1 MQTASIIRYLGK
13 KHGFNGSNEK
23 EALAIDSLFEGV
35 LDLFV
40 GVIKVKF
47 ADPSKQA
54 AELESFTNEFA
65 PKILA
70 HFQRALESNHGGQGS
85 ALHNASHNP
94 YSRAKSNKTGYL
106 VGDKLSYADVELF
119 VGLLFVS
126 KLTGDA
132 VVPKFPALAKYY
144 ERISNLPAVK
154 KYYSSDPYA

>member
-1 MQTASIIRYLGK
+1 MVAKVVFIYITPYTIPTHVLII
-13 KHGFNGSNEK
+13 
-23 EALAIDSLFEGV
+23 
-35 LDLFV
+35 
-40 GVIKVKF
+40 
-47 ADPSKQA
+47 
-54 AELESFTNEFA
+54 
-65 PKILA
+65 
-70 HFQRALESNHGGQGS
+70 
-85 ALHNASHNP
+85 
-94 YSRAKSNKTGYL
+94 TGYL